1 MKITMEMKDFK
12 EMTEKVLPSI
22 DKKTRVS
29 ILQSVLLYTENG
41 KLNMVASDMETELKV
56 FQRVNVLQDGKCC
69 INHEDL
75 KQIIKLKADTI
86 TLEYEEESHK
96 IIVNTG
102 KKTVTNTNN
111 QDVEDFPRLVYHM
124 IQSAYMTS
132 GNDFLET
139 LDKLSYYLSGDDTNK
154 LTNCYCLDLIKNRIA
169 ALDGHRIGIKH
180 ITEGINTEN
189 KATEILI
196 HGSVYPKLKK
206 CLKTDNNVT
215 VSTCESEISSE
226 LTIISGSGFEMTTRN
241 VEGKFFKLD
250 NFIIDKYN
258 TDICK
263 LDVKELAEVSKY
275 NMDLLKAE
283 KSPMI
288 FHNNNGTMISYAIGV
303 KGESMDILEASENNT
318 KEDFTIGFNPKFIND
333 LCKTIDTDILE
344 IGFSD
349 NNKSPMTAYGKDY
362 DFVILPVSIKDSESI
377 KHNIQKLLEKAA

>member
-1 MKITMEMKDFK
+1 MKITMGMKDFK
-12 EMTEKVLPSI
+12 EMVEKVLPTI
-22 DKKTRVS
+22 DKKTRIP

-41 KLNMVASDMETELKV
+41 KLYMAASDMETELKV

-69 INHEDL
+69 VNHEDL

-86 TLEYEEESHK
+86 TLEYDTESQK

-102 KKTVTNTNN
+102 KKTTTNLSN
-111 QDVEDFPRLVYHM
+111 QDPEDFPRFTYSMV
-124 IQSAYMTS
+124 QSAYVTS

-139 LDKLSYYLSGDDTNK
+139 LDKLSYYLSGDDANK
-154 LTNCYCLDLIKNRIA
+154 LTNCYCLDLIKSRMA
-169 ALDGHRIGIKH
+169 ALDSHRIGIKH
-180 ITEGINTEN
+180 IREGINTEN

-215 VSTCESEISSE
+215 VSTCDSEVSAG
-226 LTIISGSGFEMTTRN
+226 LTIISGSGFEMVTRN
-241 VEGKFFKLD
+241 TEGVYYNLD

-263 LDVKELAEVSKY
+263 LNVRELMEVSKY
-275 NMDLLKAE
+275 NTDLLKAE
-283 KSPMI
+283 QRPMI
-288 FHNNNGTMISYAIGV
+288 FYNNNGTMVSYAIGA
-303 KGESMDILEASENNT
+303 KGESMDILETEENNT
-318 KEDFTIGFNPKFIND
+318 KEDFVIGFNPKFILE

-349 NNKSPMTAYGKDY
+349 NNKAPMTVYGKDY
-362 DFVILPVSIKDSESI
+362 NFVILPVNIKDGESI
-377 KHNIQKLLEKAA
+377 KNSIDKLLEKAA